1 MCCSR
6 PVVAAPAVAVAAPV
20 YQQVVAAPVVT
31 QQIVSAPVTTT
42 QVTQTTTRRSSIV
55 QVAQPVCAAPAVAY
69 AAAPCG
75 AAVIRRS
82 SYVAL

>member
-6 PVVAAPAVAVAAPV
+6 PVVAAPAVAVAAPF
-20 YQQVVAAPVVT
+20 YQQYVSAPVVT

-42 QVTQTTTRRSSIV
+42 QVTTTTRRSSIV
-55 QVAQPVCAAPAVAY
+55 QVAQPLCAAPAVAY
-69 AAAPCG
+69 AASPCG
-75 AAVIRRS
+75 ATVIRRS